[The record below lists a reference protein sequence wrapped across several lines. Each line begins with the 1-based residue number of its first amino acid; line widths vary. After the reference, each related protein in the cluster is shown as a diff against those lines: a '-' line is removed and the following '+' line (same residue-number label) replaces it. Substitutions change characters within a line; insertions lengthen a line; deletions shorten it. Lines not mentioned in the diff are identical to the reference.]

1 MKKNFEKKERMIT
14 FGMKKR
20 GFGPAFF
27 ISLCLFPLMVFLGR
41 AVLYMGAGLFLV
53 VSGASLLAL
62 QRRESLSLRPRHFF
76 GVLAGLVLFFL
87 SLGSAFLS
95 AFAEA
100 GEWTLFGWSGRVL
113 TLFLFYLYA
122 VFFGVLMVSGWY
134 AAFPPRVEAD
144 CILILGCALSG
155 RNLTPILKKRTDRA
169 LFWYRRQIRQGKKAP
184 LLIPSGGRGP
194 DEPISEAAAIRSY
207 LIQKGVPAEH
217 IRIEDRSRNTKENM
231 EFSFSIAKKQLHH
244 SVCIFATTNYHL
256 FRSTLWARR
265 AGMSGL
271 GIGAPTKWYY
281 WPSAFV
287 REFIGILYVTWP
299 IHGAAAAVLILL
311 SFL

>member
-1 MKKNFEKKERMIT
+1 MMT

-27 ISLCLFPLMVFLGR
+27 VSLCLFPLMAFLGR
-41 AVLYMGAGLFLV
+41 AILYVGAGLLLV
-53 VSGASLLAL
+53 LSGCSLFAL

-76 GVLAGLVLFFL
+76 GVLAGAVLFFL
-87 SLGSAFLS
+87 SLGSFFLS
-95 AFAEA
+95 EFFRA
-100 GEWTLFGWSGRVL
+100 GGWALFEWSGRLL

-122 VFFGVLMVSGWY
+122 IFFGVLIVSGWY

-144 CILILGCALSG
+144 CIIILGCALSG

-169 LFWYRRQIRQGKKAP
+169 LFWYRRQIRQGKRPP
-184 LLIPSGGRGP
+184 LLIPSGGRGA

-231 EFSFSIAKKQLHH
+231 EFSFSMAKQQLQDPN
-244 SVCIFATTNYHL
+244 CIFATTNYHL
-256 FRSTLWARR
+256 FRSALWARR
-265 AGMSGL
+265 AGMSGW

-281 WPSAFV
+281 WPGAFI
-287 REFIGILYVTWP
+287 REFVGILYVTWP
-299 IHGAAAAVLILL
+299 IHGAAAAGLIVLSLL
-311 SFL
+311 